1 MFEFWREATATS
13 VPRLLCQSGRRR
25 PENVSILISSLFF
38 GGREATTGNTSVLRR
53 LASVLNKSI
62 LLARPILGD
71 PGAVSLCLKTF
82 FAPFLPT
89 RLTAPGSPRMAH
101 PCLIYGTSKEIYP
114 TPRASVDIGPLHM
127 SPVDRL
133 ARLLG

>member
-1 MFEFWREATATS
+1 MS
-13 VPRLLCQSGRRR
+13 LLLLLSL
-25 PENVSILISSLFF
+25 PPLFF
-38 GGREATTGNTSVLRR
+38 GGREATTGNTSALRR

-62 LLARPILGD
+62 LLAHPILGD

-133 ARLLG
+133 ARLPG